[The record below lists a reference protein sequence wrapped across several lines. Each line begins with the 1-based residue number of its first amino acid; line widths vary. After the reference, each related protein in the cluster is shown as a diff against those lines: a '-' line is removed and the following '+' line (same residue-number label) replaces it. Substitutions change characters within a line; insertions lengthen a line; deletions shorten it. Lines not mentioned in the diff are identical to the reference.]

1 MDAHEYEKNVNL
13 HIERCKNDY
22 TLSLSVGW
30 TFFSLRMSLTSDKCI
45 HLMQHSLLS
54 PPQCEHLNSLF
65 RQHTA
70 LKETKRELVFVCSY
84 DERGWLLSSASIS
97 MCAKICGSRCAHWIF
112 IPEHPFLLMRIRL
125 NNRNSSAQIN
135 KFSSLSFADVWNVQS
150 YKKVLV
156 K

>member
-22 TLSLSVGW
+22 TLSLS
-30 TFFSLRMSLTSDKCI
+30 FSLSGMDIFFFRMSLTSDKCI

-84 DERGWLLSSASIS
+84 DERG
-97 MCAKICGSRCAHWIF
+97 
-112 IPEHPFLLMRIRL
+112 
-125 NNRNSSAQIN
+125 
-135 KFSSLSFADVWNVQS
+135 
-150 YKKVLV
+150 
-156 K
+156 